1 MRYHGRVTDALP
13 RRLGLW
19 SAIAVVVGSTIGSG
33 IFRSP
38 AGIADRLPGPLPLL
52 AVWVAGGVL
61 ALCGALALAEV
72 AAALPR
78 TGGIYAFLREIWG
91 PLPAFLFGWAEL
103 VVIRAAATGAIAITF
118 AEYAYRLLGIPPD
131 GSVRWAAAA
140 AIVLV
145 AAVNIA
151 GVRWGATVQ
160 NVTTLAK
167 YAGLLVVIVL
177 AFVTDLPRGGHFL
190 PAAPPGSFD
199 LARFGLALVSVLWV
213 FDGWADLSFIAGEV
227 REPQRNL
234 PRALIGGTLAVIAI
248 YLLANLAYL
257 TVLPIG
263 EMRHS
268 PLIAAEVGQRLL
280 GAAGAA
286 LVSVTVVVSTFGTL
300 NGVLLTTPR
309 IFFAMAADGKLFRP
323 LARVHPR
330 FQTPYVAIGL
340 GAALGVVF
348 VLARTFEQLTD
359 AFVVAIAP
367 FYALGVAAVF
377 RLRRRG
383 TASPFRSPGY
393 PLVPALFVAA
403 MLFLLGNAIL
413 DPSTRWATIAV
424 LGVVL
429 AGIPVHALIR

>member
-1 MRYHGRVTDALP
+1 VD
-13 RRLGLW
+13 
-19 SAIAVVVGSTIGSG
+19 
-33 IFRSP
+33 
-38 AGIADRLPGPLPLL
+38 
-52 AVWVAGGVL
+52 
-61 ALCGALALAEV
+61 
-72 AAALPR
+72 
-78 TGGIYAFLREIWG
+78 
-91 PLPAFLFGWAEL
+91 
-103 VVIRAAATGAIAITF
+103 
-118 AEYAYRLLGIPPD
+118 
-131 GSVRWAAAA
+131 VRWAAAG
-140 AIVLV
+140 AIVVV
-145 AAVNIA
+145 AAVNIV
-151 GVRWGATVQ
+151 GVRWGAGVQ
-160 NVTTLAK
+160 NVTTFAK
-167 YAGLLVVIVL
+167 YAGLLVVVAL
-177 AFVTDLPRGGHFL
+177 AFALELPRGGHFT
-190 PAAPPGSFD
+190 PAAPPGSFG
-199 LARFGLALVSVLWV
+199 LAPFGLALVSVLWV

-234 PRALIGGTLAVIAI
+234 PRALIGGTLAVLAI

-257 TVLPIG
+257 TVLPVD
-263 EMRHS
+263 EVRRS

-280 GAAGAA
+280 GATGAA
-286 LVSVTVVVSTFGTL
+286 LVSVTVVISTFGTL

-367 FYALGVAAVF
+367 FYALGVAAIF
-377 RLRRRG
+377 RLRRRAD
-383 TASPFRSPGY
+383 ASPFRAPGY

-413 DPSTRWATIAV
+413 DPSTRWATLAV

-429 AGIPVHALIR
+429 AGIPVHALFYSSSPSRRAGPPLS

>member
-1 MRYHGRVTDALP
+1 MDKRSSIGKDKVKTMKWGIIGPGNIAKEFAEDLQYVRSKKCVIGPV
-13 RRLGLW
+13 LGKDFENTQEF
-19 SAIAVVVGSTIGSG
+19 VDT
-33 IFRSP
+33 FH
-38 AGIADRLPGPLPLL
+38 
-52 AVWVAGGVL
+52 
-61 ALCGALALAEV
+61 GALAAKTIYEFIKAAPDAAYIATPHPLHFTQTMACLENKIPVLCEKPLALNLRQV
-72 AAALPR
+72 TALTDASKR
-78 TGGIYAFLREIWG
+78 NNTFLMEGMWTR
-91 PLPAFLFGWAEL
+91 
-103 VVIRAAATGAIAITF
+103 
-118 AEYAYRLLGIPPD
+118 
-131 GSVRWAAAA
+131 
-140 AIVLV
+140 
-145 AAVNIA
+145 
-151 GVRWGATVQ
+151 
-160 NVTTLAK
+160 
-167 YAGLLVVIVL
+167 
-177 AFVTDLPRGGHFL
+177 FL
-190 PAAPPGSFD
+190 PSFQF
-199 LARFGLALVSVLWV
+199 LLNVIKSGTIGEVLHV
-213 FDGWADLSFIAGEV
+213 HADLSFIAGEV

-413 DPSTRWATIAV
+413 DPSTRWATLAV